1 MMTQE
6 DLDRVLSLP
15 RDPDAPGFGPAV
27 MALGAQLAEQ
37 AVENKGLR
45 AALYE
50 AVQLLL
56 VGLSIETDRPRA
68 TLHML
73 IAELTEQTEELLAL
87 TGNAHLDA

>member
-1 MMTQE
+1 MMTVDDME
-6 DLDRVLSLP
+6 RVLCLP
-15 RDPDAPGFGPAV
+15 RDPNLPEFGPAV
-27 MALGAQLAEQ
+27 MPAGAQLAE
-37 AVENKGLR
+37 AATENKGLR

-56 VGLSIETDRPRA
+56 VALSIETDRPRA

-87 TGNAHLDA
+87 TGNSRPDA